1 MMLLEALGSAL
12 LGLVLAAAA
21 AHRLAHRLPARS
33 LVMATGVAGALFGAF
48 VTHSAL
54 GAGGILVNLIGA
66 AVVSAAS
73 LSLLLRPAGRLR
85 RRSAPA

>member
-12 LGLVLAAAA
+12 LGLVLAAVA

-54 GAGGILVNLIGA
+54 GAGSILVNLIGA
-66 AVVSAAS
+66 MVVSAAS

>member
-12 LGLVLAAAA
+12 LGLVLAAVA

-33 LVMATGVAGALFGAF
+33 LVFATGVAGALFGAF
-48 VTHSAL
+48 ITHSAL
-54 GAGGILVNLIGA
+54 GTGSVLLTLIGA
-66 AVVSAAS
+66 TVVSIAS

-85 RRSAPA
+85 RRSVAA

>member
-1 MMLLEALGSAL
+1 MMLLEALGAAL
-12 LGLVLAAAA
+12 LGLVLAAVA

-33 LVMATGVAGALFGAF
+33 LVLATGTAGALFGAF

-54 GAGGILVNLIGA
+54 GPGSILLSLIGA
-66 AVVSAAS
+66 VVVSAAS